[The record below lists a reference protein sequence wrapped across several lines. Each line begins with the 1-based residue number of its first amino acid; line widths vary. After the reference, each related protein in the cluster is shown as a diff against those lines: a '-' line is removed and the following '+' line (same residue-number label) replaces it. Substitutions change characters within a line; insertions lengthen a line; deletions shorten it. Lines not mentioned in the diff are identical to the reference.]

1 MAQNTWQSLEEQIE
15 RLLERPFFRLFGG
28 QLQPADI
35 AKRLGHA
42 MDDGRVLSPAGKM
55 LAPNRYIVRLNPE
68 DVRAFEPYR
77 ETLERE
83 LADYLCAL
91 AEKRSLVMLGRPTLL
106 IEADEIVPRGSISV
120 KASLEDRVARDQTMA
135 FTAPIPA
142 QGTESPPAPGAL
154 LRLDDRIV
162 PLEGPFVTIGRSLDN
177 DIILESEDVSR
188 HHAQIKWRQGV
199 YVLTDLGSANGTWV
213 NGQPVRHE
221 WVLHHGDRIRFAHVE
236 ATFELPEAWQKAR
249 SRS

>member
-1 MAQNTWQSLEEQIE
+1 C
-15 RLLERPFFRLFGG
+15 
-28 QLQPADI
+28 
-35 AKRLGHA
+35 
-42 MDDGRVLSPAGKM
+42 SPSGKM
-55 LAPNRYIVRLNPE
+55 LAPNKYTVRLNPE
-68 DVRAFEPYR
+68 DIRAFEPYR

-91 AEKRSLVMLGRPTLL
+91 ADKRALIMLGRPAIHL
-106 IEADEIVPRGSISV
+106 EADEIVPRGSISV
-120 KASLEDRVARDQTMA
+120 KASLEDQVTHDQTMA

-142 QGTESPPAPGAL
+142 QEERPPAPGAR
-154 LRLDDRIV
+154 LRLGDRVI

-177 DIILESEDVSR
+177 DVILESEDVSR

-199 YVLTDLGSANGTWV
+199 YVLTDLGSVNGTWV
-213 NGQPVRHE
+213 NDQPVRHE

-236 ATFELPEAWQKAR
+236 VIFELPEAWPKAR